1 MVRMT
6 TLSKSLCRCWWLIL
20 LVGPSSRGWAHPMG
34 NFSVNHYAK
43 ITLESDRIQI
53 RYYIDLAEIPT
64 YQELQQANIGPSDAG
79 PDSAAVQHYV
89 AMRGE
94 ELGRGL
100 TLEVDGRRVALHLDS
115 SRVIFPPGAG
125 GLPTMKMGFLYDAP
139 YPSMRPGAAL
149 VEHQQVSLHYV
160 DNNFPGRAWWK
171 EIVALSSGGALVRS
185 SVPAVDRSQEL
196 SNYATDLL
204 NSPPQVL
211 EAWVAAALVRA

>member
-1 MVRMT
+1 MIGAGNMGTRKTERLQCAQAKQLFSPYLDGAVTGTQMLALQDH
-6 TLSKSLCRCWWLIL
+6 LSACEAC
-20 LVGPSSRGWAHPMG
+20 H
-34 NFSVNHYAK
+34 
-43 ITLESDRIQI
+43 E
-53 RYYIDLAEIPT
+53 E

-149 VEHQQVSLHYV
+149 VEHQQV
-160 DNNFPGRAWWK
+160 RALG
-171 EIVALSSGGALVRS
+171 I
-185 SVPAVDRSQEL
+185 
-196 SNYATDLL
+196 
-204 NSPPQVL
+204 
-211 EAWVAAALVRA
+211 VAAADERNVALARHDAALEQDLRGAGLRARRTHL